1 MDNDVRP
8 SRFRCRLAVG
18 ALAFSLAA
26 VTSSFAICADDAVLV
41 GGTICVDRYEASV
54 WSQPPGGADKGTEY
68 GVAVDDYPCG
78 DSGQDCDN
86 IFAASRA
93 GEIPSGN
100 ITWFQA
106 QQACA
111 NVGKRL
117 LTNAEW
123 QLAVAGTP
131 DTGGSDNGTTDC
143 NTKDLAGGTGGGRG
157 VSLRTA
163 TPAGSRSGCVS
174 RWGVY
179 DMVGNVFEWVA
190 DWVPRAALC
199 VGWGDFSDDFMCYA
213 GASGAAG
220 QAGALLRGGSRG
232 SREKAGPLTIQ
243 GEFGSLSFEHEFG
256 FRCARPTS

>member
-1 MDNDVRP
+1 MGNDGRP
-8 SRFRCRLAVG
+8 IRFRGRLTLGVL
-18 ALAFSLAA
+18 ALSLASVSA
-26 VTSSFAICADDAVLV
+26 AFAICADDAVLV
-41 GGTICVDRYEASV
+41 GGTICVDKYEASV
-54 WSQPPGGADKGTEY
+54 WSLPPGGADKGTEY
-68 GVAVDDYPCG
+68 GVAGDDYPCA
-78 DSGQDCDN
+78 DSGQDCGN

-123 QLAVAGTP
+123 QLAAAGTP

-143 NTKDLAGGTGGGRG
+143 NTEDLAGGMGGGRG
-157 VSLRTA
+157 VLLRTA

-174 RWGVY
+174 RWGAY

-190 DWVPRAALC
+190 EWVPLTTIC
-199 VGWGDFSDDFMCYA
+199 TGWGDFSDDFMCYGANGA
-213 GASGAAG
+213 GGG
-220 QAGALLRGGSRG
+220 AGALLRGGSRG
-232 SREKAGPLTIQ
+232 EREKAGPLTIQ
-243 GEFGSLSFEHEFG
+243 GKFSSLSYEREFG
-256 FRCARPTS
+256 FRCARPAS